1 MKKILK
7 NKKKILFIF
16 FITISLVS
24 LLNTI
29 EKGIKNSCD
38 FQWYPSKLFWEG
50 INHYRYIMDGGKV
63 FMCQGGE
70 YGHLLQIVFYPFALM
85 QWDTAKLLWLIINVF
100 LTFLIPYIICKS
112 FKVQTEKFLLIILIF
127 ITCYPTRMTINYG
140 QQSLFVLF
148 FLILPFLNSKNYSYF
163 LSGFSY
169 VKYSTGYIVFLNYL
183 VEKQFKHLIFASL
196 PALLGWIVY
205 FSFTHS
211 NPIQNL
217 FDPFALILEKNYI
230 QSADLY
236 SLLNIYFFE
245 KNNLLNKFFI
255 IFIVVF
261 FNLFLLFKIKHIK
274 DKLAKM
280 SLIFILPLIFM
291 PHSNYDYVLLLPL
304 LILGVLNF
312 NLTINKFNFYFVV
325 YYFYFNRITKH
336 LIEAYILNINKIII
350 FNIFIFIL
358 FFFVLILNIIY
369 YSKINKPRQFF
380 RLK

>member
-1 MKKILK
+1 
-7 NKKKILFIF
+7 
-16 FITISLVS
+16 
-24 LLNTI
+24 
-29 EKGIKNSCD
+29 
-38 FQWYPSKLFWEG
+38 
-50 INHYRYIMDGGKV
+50 MDGGKV

-304 LILGVLNF
+304 LILGVSNF
-312 NLTINKFNFYFVV
+312 NLTINKLNFYFVV
-325 YYFYFNRITKH
+325 YYFYFNRIIKH
-336 LIEAYILNINKIII
+336 LIESYILNINRNII

-369 YSKINKPRQFF
+369 YSKINNPRQFF